1 MGLLQIVKSGV
12 VEGNKLE
19 KVFEYCK
26 KNNFAMPSVKVI
38 NTESINVAL
47 ESASNSNSAIII
59 QLNYENAKL
68 FSGKIQKGDSSLL
81 GANLVSNH
89 LHTLSSYYK
98 IPVILS
104 TDYVSNNELH
114 WIDDLIERSIEYYKE
129 KNIAL
134 FSSLAI
140 DISKDTFIDGIKIAK
155 KYLKRVSKVG
165 MALDIKM
172 AFNYNDEECYLMYE
186 ELQKISKNFTLSF
199 RYLDEEMDEK
209 KDILAQLQKK
219 IQKKFKTN
227 SKPLNL
233 VVDGDYC
240 TKKEIREIINTGVV
254 KVNLD
259 NEIKDAFR
267 DAIDNFTQ
275 TNQEN
280 KILGTYIEP
289 TKYLREIQKITI
301 KKLNSSIKE
310 YNAKNTI

>member
-140 DISKDTFIDGIKIAK
+140 DISKDSFIDGIKIAK

>member
-26 KNNFAMPSVKVI
+26 KNNFAIPSVNVI
-38 NTESINVAL
+38 NSESINASL
-47 ESASNSNSAIII
+47 EAASNSNSAIVI
-59 QLNYENAKL
+59 QLSRDNAKL
-68 FSGKIQKGDSSLL
+68 FSGKVQKGDAAIL
-81 GANLVSNH
+81 GALIVSNH
-89 LHTLSSYYK
+89 IHTLSSYYK

-104 TDYVSNNELH
+104 TNYVSTDELN
-114 WIDDLIERSIEYYKE
+114 WIDDLIERSTESYKQ
-129 KNIAL
+129 NNTTL

-140 DISKDTFIDGIKIAK
+140 DTSNESFIDGLKIAK
-155 KYLKRVSKVG
+155 KYLKKVSKID
-165 MALDIKM
+165 MALDIKI
-172 AFNYNDEECYLMYE
+172 AFNYNDDECCLMYE

-199 RYLDEEMDEK
+199 RYLDEETDEK
-209 KDILAQLQKK
+209 KDMFAQLQKK
-219 IQKKFKTN
+219 IQNKFKTN

-259 NEIKDAFR
+259 YEIRNTFC
-267 DAIDNFTQ
+267 DAIDNFAQ

-280 KILGTYIEP
+280 KISGKYTEP
-289 TKYLREIQKITI
+289 TKYLREIQKMTI

>member
-140 DISKDTFIDGIKIAK
+140 DISKDSFIDGIKIAK

-172 AFNYNDEECYLMYE
+172 AFNYNDDECYLMYE